1 MVSAKEVKRQALNAL
16 GSHWDSR
23 LELISLALRGGSKS
37 FDKVIAMI
45 DEMVALLG
53 KEQTSDDEKKA
64 YCLKSLDTAE
74 DEKKVLE
81 QQEADLD
88 KAMEEAK
95 NMIATLADEI
105 EALEDGIKQL
115 DKDVVEATETREQEN
130 KLYVKTMAE
139 DNAAKELIGIAKNR
153 LAKFYTPKLYKA
165 APKLELTAE
174 ERVSVNMGGTMAP
187 TAPPGGI
194 AGTGVVFA
202 EVKEHTREFDNVA
215 PA

>member
-1 MVSAKEVKRQALNAL
+1 
-16 GSHWDSR
+16 
-23 LELISLALRGGSKS
+23 
-37 FDKVIAMI
+37 MI
-45 DEMVALLG
+45 DKMVVLLG
-53 KEQTSDDEKKA
+53 EEQKSDDEKKA
-64 YCLKSLDTAE
+64 YCLAALDKAE
-74 DEKKVLE
+74 DEKKALD
-81 QQEADLD
+81 QQEEDLD

-130 KLYVKTMAE
+130 KLYVKTMAA

-174 ERVSVNMGGTMAP
+174 ER
-187 TAPPGGI
+187 
-194 AGTGVVFA
+194 
-202 EVKEHTREFDNVA
+202 
-215 PA
+215 